1 MSRLSHLSLNAARH
15 VLVLCAA
22 ASILAACGA
31 NSDAPTPPVSTSPL
45 PVTPPV
51 TPPPPSPPVSSNEAF
66 QTEADT
72 SRFLGRATFGATS
85 ADISRLTG
93 TDVSDWIQAEFAKP
107 ATPFLQ
113 PLVEAEPDRVLG
125 EEIRILPN
133 QFYDIAIA
141 GDDQLR
147 QRMVLALSEIIVASS
162 DSGIRGRP
170 LTMAHYV
177 QVLSD
182 NAFGNYRDL
191 LEEITYSP
199 AMAFYLTYMTNLKG
213 DPVTGRVP
221 DENYAREILQLFSI
235 GLKELNPDGTD
246 KLDADGQSIEIYDN
260 SDIQG
265 LAKVFTG
272 MSTQGSDFHIIYQN
286 FESSYAPLTFFPKYH
301 SELEKKFLDVTIP
314 AGTPGAESVE
324 MALDGIFA
332 HPNVGPFVSKQ
343 LIQRFVTSNPK
354 PAYVGRVS
362 SAFDTGRFSLPDGS
376 NVGTGQRG
384 DLKATLA
391 AILLDE
397 EALIDPALAPAE
409 YGKIR
414 EPVMRLTNWAR
425 AFNETTPDASDEA
438 IFSYLNYGGIEQSP
452 FNSPSVFNFFRPG
465 YVAPGTS
472 TGDGGYVAP
481 ELQITNETTSIGYIN
496 FINQFIYD
504 TSYNL
509 SEDPDGGIKGDY
521 TQALALANDG
531 QALLDYLDLLLTGN
545 RLGAEARM
553 RILKMMDEIPV
564 RAGFEEADKT
574 ARVRVAISMVMTAPG
589 YLVQR

>member
-1 MSRLSHLSLNAARH
+1 MSRLTRLSLNSPRH
-15 VLVLCAA
+15 VLALCAA
-22 ASILAACGA
+22 AAIITACGGK
-31 NSDAPTPPVSTSPL
+31 SDAPTAPVGVKQL
-45 PVTPPV
+45 PV
-51 TPPPPSPPVSSNEAF
+51 TPPPPPPGAPTGAF
-66 QTEADT
+66 KTKADT

-85 ADISRLTG
+85 SDISRLTG
-93 TDVSDWIQAEFAKP
+93 TDVSHWMLTEFAKP

-113 PLVEAEPDRVLG
+113 PLIDAEPDRVLG
-125 EEIRILPN
+125 SEIRVLPD

-147 QRMVLALSEIIVASS
+147 QRMILALSEIIVASS

-177 QVLSD
+177 EILSD
-182 NAFGNYRDL
+182 NAFGNYREL

-246 KLDADGQSIEIYDN
+246 KLDAQGQTIEIYDN
-260 SDIQG
+260 TDIQG

-272 MSTQGSDFHIIYQN
+272 MSTQGSDFNIIYQN
-286 FESSYAPLTFFPKYH
+286 FKSSYAPLTFYPKYH
-301 SELEKKFLDVTIP
+301 SELEKRFLDVTIP
-314 AGTPGAESVE
+314 AETPGAESLE

-354 PAYVGRVS
+354 PEYVGRVS
-362 SAFDTGRFSLPDGS
+362 AAFDTGQFTLPDGTA
-376 NVGTGQRG
+376 VGTGERG

-397 EALIDPALAPAE
+397 DALIDPAIAPPE

-414 EPVMRLTNWAR
+414 EPVIRLTNWAR
-425 AFNETTPDASDEA
+425 AFNETTPNASDEA
-438 IFSYLNYGGIEQSP
+438 IFAYLNYGGIEQSP

-472 TGDGGYVAP
+472 SGDGGFAAP

-504 TSYNL
+504 MSYNI

-531 QALLDYLDLLLTGN
+531 PALLDYLDLLLTGN
-545 RLGAEARM
+545 RLGADSRT
-553 RILKMMDEIPV
+553 RILTMMDAIPI
-564 RAGFEEADKT
+564 RAGFEDADKI

-589 YLVQR
+589 YIVQR

>member
-1 MSRLSHLSLNAARH
+1 MSRLTRLSLNAARH
-15 VLVLCAA
+15 VLVVCAA
-22 ASILAACGA
+22 ASVLGACGGG
-31 NSDAPTPPVSTSPL
+31 NETSTEPVTTSP
-45 PVTPPV
+45 PPV
-51 TPPPPSPPVSSNEAF
+51 TPLPPPPPVSASGAF
-66 QTEADT
+66 KTEADT
-72 SRFLGRATFGATS
+72 SRFLSRATFGATS
-85 ADISRLTG
+85 GDINRLTG
-93 TDVSDWIQAEFAKP
+93 TDVSEWMQAEFAKP
-107 ATPFLQ
+107 VTPFLQ
-113 PLVEAEPDRVLG
+113 PLIDAEPDRVLG
-125 EEIRILPN
+125 SEIRVLPD

-177 QVLSD
+177 QILSD

-213 DPVTGRVP
+213 DPATGRVP
-221 DENYAREILQLFSI
+221 DENYAREILQLFSV

-246 KLDADGQSIEIYDN
+246 KLDAQGQPIEIYDN
-260 SDIQG
+260 MDIQG

-272 MSTQGSDFHIIYQN
+272 MSTKGSDFYILYQE
-286 FESSYAPLTFFPKYH
+286 FESSYAPLIFYPKYH
-301 SELEKKFLDVTIP
+301 SELEKSFLDVTIP
-314 AGTPGAESVE
+314 AGTPGDESVQ

-362 SAFDTGRFSLPDGS
+362 AAFDTGLFSLPDGS
-376 NVGTGQRG
+376 SVGTGERG

-397 EALIDPALAPAE
+397 EALMDSAAAPPE

-414 EPVMRLTNWAR
+414 EPIMRLTNWAR
-425 AFNETTPDASDEA
+425 AFNETTPNASDEA
-438 IFSYLNYGGIEQSP
+438 IFAYLNYGGIEQSP
-452 FNSPSVFNFFRPG
+452 FTSPSVFNFFRPG

-472 TGDGGYVAP
+472 TGAGGYVAP

-504 TSYNL
+504 TSYNI

-531 QALLDYLDLLLTGN
+531 AALLDYLDLLLTGN
-545 RLGAEARM
+545 RLKAETRT

-564 RAGFEEADKT
+564 KAGSEEADKT
-574 ARVRVAISMVMTAPG
+574 ARVRIAISMVMTAPG
-589 YLVQR
+589 YIVQR

>member
-1 MSRLSHLSLNAARH
+1 MSRLSYLSLNAARH

-22 ASILAACGA
+22 ASILAACGG
-31 NSDAPTPPVSTSPL
+31 NSDAPAPPITTSPL
-45 PVTPPV
+45 PVTPP
-51 TPPPPSPPVSSNEAF
+51 PPPPPPPPPVSSNEAF
-66 QTEADT
+66 KTQADT

-85 ADISRLTG
+85 ADITRLTG
-93 TDVSDWIQAEFAKP
+93 TDVSDWMQAEFAKP

-125 EEIRILPN
+125 EEIRILPD

-177 QVLSD
+177 QILSD

-246 KLDADGQSIEIYDN
+246 KLDAQGQPIEIYDN

-272 MSTQGSDFHIIYQN
+272 MSTQGSDFHIIYQD
-286 FESSYAPLTFFPKYH
+286 FKSSYAPLTFFPKYH

-314 AGTPGAESVE
+314 AGTPGEESIE

-362 SAFDTGRFSLPDGS
+362 SAFDTGLFSLPDGS
-376 NVGTGQRG
+376 SVGTGQRG

-414 EPVMRLTNWAR
+414 EPVIRLTNWAR

-504 TSYNL
+504 TS
-509 SEDPDGGIKGDY
+509 
-521 TQALALANDG
+521 
-531 QALLDYLDLLLTGN
+531 
-545 RLGAEARM
+545 
-553 RILKMMDEIPV
+553 
-564 RAGFEEADKT
+564 
-574 ARVRVAISMVMTAPG
+574 
-589 YLVQR
+589 